1 MLKKLLAVVGITAAL
16 LAVSVGGLAAAPMP
30 EGLAAETLPAP
41 VAETVVLGTLGAEL
55 SAQTYQTSTT
65 PQLDTE
71 TIMEGVN
78 EGVSY
83 GFDFANAFMPL
94 VIILVGF
101 AVAGGV
107 IGLLVKI
114 GPQIGRMIKNAF

>member
-1 MLKKLLAVVGITAAL
+1 MNGKTHVAL
-16 LAVSVGGLAAAPMP
+16 GLAAA
-30 EGLAAETLPAP
+30 AALGCDPLCLPAAAP
-41 VAETVVLGTLGAEL
+41 LAETVVLGTLGAEL

-65 PQLDTE
+65 PQLDTDS
-71 TIMEGVN
+71 IMEGVN
-78 EGVSY
+78 EGVTY

-114 GPQIGRMIKNAF
+114 GPQIGKMIKSAF

>member
-1 MLKKLLAVVGITAAL
+1 MVNKLLAVVGIAAAM
-16 LAVSVGGLAAAPMP
+16 LAVSVGGLAAAPLDGEATAP
-30 EGLAAETLPAP
+30 LAVPL
-41 VAETVVLGTLGAEL
+41 AETVVLGTLGAEL
-55 SAQTYQTSTT
+55 TAQTYQTSTT

-114 GPQIGRMIKNAF
+114 GPQIGKMIKNAF